1 MATRKSTKAASAG
14 GVRTWKREQG
24 WDRLGTEG
32 EAALEAYCRDY
43 VDYLSRAK
51 TERLAHDLALEAAR
65 QAGFVDLEQLA
76 REGKPL
82 KPGARVYR
90 SCWGKTLFVAQIGRA
105 PLEGGLNLVGSHID
119 SPRLDPKPC
128 PLY

>member
-1 MATRKSTKAASAG
+1 MSVIRNSGAEHLMATRKSTKAASAG

-65 QAGFVDLEQLA
+65 NRTRACCSSSCASWMASAVRDRA
-76 REGKPL
+76 SS
-82 KPGARVYR
+82 VY
-90 SCWGKTLFVAQIGRA
+90 SLQT
-105 PLEGGLNLVGSHID
+105 
-119 SPRLDPKPC
+119 
-128 PLY
+128 